1 MIIGIAG
8 YPHLIHNYEMA
19 LQYSAGLHPPAG
31 SANEIDAGGRPL
43 QATALRPAG
52 SANRL
57 EIACSLSCDS
67 ARNWDALLLPGGGD
81 IDPALL
87 PGQPPLHPACGEID
101 DALDRSQLDL
111 LDLFVRQKK
120 PVLGICK
127 GMQLINVYFGGSLCQ
142 HLPSAQ
148 RHRSIALTPAPVGD
162 ERDILP
168 PGNSDKTA
176 PSRRSGDSGL
186 SVYGIHSDQLHPAY
200 AKPGSFLQN
209 IYGPRTIVNSAHHQG
224 LIEGATPLGKNIAVI
239 QRSADGVAEGIVH
252 SCLPIVG
259 LQWHPERL
267 CGRLQNPGAADG
279 SLIFA
284 YFFNMI

>member
-8 YPHLIHNYEMA
+8 YPHLIHNYEIA
-19 LQYSAGLHPPAG
+19 LQYSAGG
-31 SANEIDAGGRPL
+31 V
-43 QATALRPAG
+43 
-52 SANRL
+52 NRL

-101 DALDRSQLDL
+101 AALDRSQLDL

-127 GMQLINVYFGGSLCQ
+127 GMQLINVYFGGGLCQ

-148 RHRSIALTPAPVGD
+148 RHRSIALTPAPAGD
-162 ERDILP
+162 ERDLLP
-168 PGNSDKTA
+168 PRSADSVLSA
-176 PSRRSGDSGL
+176 P
-186 SVYGIHSDQLHPAY
+186 GIRGDQLHPAY
-200 AKPGSFLQN
+200 AKPGSFLQD